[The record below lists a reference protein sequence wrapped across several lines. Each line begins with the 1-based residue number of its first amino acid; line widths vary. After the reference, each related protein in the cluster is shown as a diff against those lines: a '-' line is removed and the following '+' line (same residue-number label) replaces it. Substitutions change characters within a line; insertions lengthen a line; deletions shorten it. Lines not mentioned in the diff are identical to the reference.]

1 MGLTHT
7 PSSFL
12 AASTRLA
19 GGLAMAFVDKGPGP
33 AGRVLGAEEEEKDSV
48 AQESVPQWRV
58 P

>member
-1 MGLTHT
+1 MV
-7 PSSFL
+7 
-12 AASTRLA
+12 
-19 GGLAMAFVDKGPGP
+19 FVDKGPGP